1 VPYDHLVL
9 CTGVQYQVPK
19 PTGLDVNAG
28 ATNSDIEVED
38 ADEPEPQPR
47 LLDPVPKNVFVVNDA
62 YEAAVFL
69 YWLETNV
76 LQAKS
81 VCLELYLLMS
91 WFQACFYQH
100 GAPDACRP
108 TGAGQSQMMTLRTSD
123 HDERQTVNSV

>member
-1 VPYDHLVL
+1 MPYDHLVL

-38 ADEPEPQPR
+38 ADEPEPR

-91 WFQACFYQH
+91 WF
-100 GAPDACRP
+100 
-108 TGAGQSQMMTLRTSD
+108 
-123 HDERQTVNSV
+123 